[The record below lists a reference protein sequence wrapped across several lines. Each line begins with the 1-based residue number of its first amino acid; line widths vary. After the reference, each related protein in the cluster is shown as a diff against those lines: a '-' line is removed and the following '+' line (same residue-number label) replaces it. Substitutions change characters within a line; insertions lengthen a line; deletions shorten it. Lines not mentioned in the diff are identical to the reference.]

1 MPEAIGRKIIQCQ
14 PHMQQKPNTTLR
26 NLLKRKTAKIR
37 KLSELSKTEQIRLA
51 KLNRALDELR
61 RGKGDI
67 LVTLWSLLAVT
78 LGYIWLN
85 EKV

>member
-1 MPEAIGRKIIQCQ
+1 
-14 PHMQQKPNTTLR
+14 MQQKPNTTLR